1 MHRDLFCLL
10 FIGNAKMAGEVPNPG
25 ASAQNRYTASLPS
38 EKHLI
43 GE

>member
-25 ASAQNRYTASLPS
+25 ASVIRPRYRPKS
-38 EKHLI
+38 I
-43 GE
+43 

>member
-1 MHRDLFCLL
+1 MHRDLFCLM
-10 FIGNAKMAGEVPNPG
+10 FIGNAKMAGEVPNHS
-25 ASAQNRYTASLPS
+25 ASAHNSYTASLPS